1 MEYFFN
7 DNKIY
12 YEASYTNKSNKT
24 IILLHGWG
32 MNIITFREVFKE
44 IARHHNVIAIDLPG
58 FGNSSLNRAYSL
70 DDYSELIK
78 QMIIDLKLNNVV
90 ILGHSFGGRILINLN
105 KYNLD
110 QIIGLILVD
119 SAGIKHFNLLTKYKV
134 LKYKTRKKLYKLLS
148 LKQKLKILEETSGS
162 IDYINSSPLLKETM
176 NKTIHVNLKPYL
188 KDIKLDTLILWGK
201 NDYTTPL
208 KDGMIMNENIKNSS
222 LIVFESSGHFPYLDE
237 TTKFNLIVLS
247 YLDSLEVKN
256 G

>member
-1 MEYFFN
+1 MDYFFN
-7 DNKIY
+7 DDKIY

-44 IARHHNVIAIDLPG
+44 ISKHHNVIAMDLPG
-58 FGNSSLNRAYSL
+58 FGNSSLSKAYNL

-148 LKQKLKILEETSGS
+148 LKALYHIRIRIKIC
-162 IDYINSSPLLKETM
+162 N
-176 NKTIHVNLKPYL
+176 
-188 KDIKLDTLILWGK
+188 
-201 NDYTTPL
+201 
-208 KDGMIMNENIKNSS
+208 
-222 LIVFESSGHFPYLDE
+222 F
-237 TTKFNLIVLS
+237 
-247 YLDSLEVKN
+247 
-256 G
+256 